1 MRFIKTLQAEGITLE
16 KYRQR
21 IRDQIVIVAL
31 RQRNVSSEI
40 IISPYKIQTF
50 YQAHKEDYKIEEE
63 IKLRMI
69 VLTNTA
75 QEARMPVNLAEEIVT
90 KLNEGASFTEM
101 AGIYSQGSQR
111 RENGDWGWVEKKVLR
126 KELVEAAGK
135 LNAGQHSGVIE
146 THDPDSFYIML
157 VEDKRPVHYKPMN
170 DVREDIEKAL
180 MLEERSRLEKQ
191 WVAKLKKKT
200 FVKYFLAGYSHSI
213 VPGGLL
219 VMSKQTRLTPLTSL
233 MMRLE
238 SFSSRSYGSFTQSAV
253 MPSCDS
259 TARMAMV

>member
-1 MRFIKTLQAEGITLE
+1 
-16 KYRQR
+16 
-21 IRDQIVIVAL
+21 
-31 RQRNVSSEI
+31 
-40 IISPYKIQTF
+40 
-50 YQAHKEDYKIEEE
+50 
-63 IKLRMI
+63 MI

-75 QEARMPVNLAEEIVT
+75 AAGEDARKLGEEIVT

-126 KELVEAAGK
+126 KELAEAAGK
-135 LNAGQHSGVIE
+135 LNAGQHSSVIE

-200 FVKYFLAGYSHSI
+200 FVKYF
-213 VPGGLL
+213 
-219 VMSKQTRLTPLTSL
+219 
-233 MMRLE
+233 
-238 SFSSRSYGSFTQSAV
+238 F
-253 MPSCDS
+253 
-259 TARMAMV
+259 